1 MKNHKSFTLL
11 EIMVATV
18 IFMIAA
24 SLTVAI
30 AASAINT
37 RYKTQNIINVQRNA
51 QIIAQYLT
59 QQVNLAN
66 ACDTYISSEGPVSY
80 FGFRAFNGT
89 FIGNDVRDGSVLKVA
104 SLDQFYH
111 KGVKLIELNSG
122 NLKVTENISGE
133 EYTSNINDNS
143 VEILDILFTTDAN
156 LGIGAS
162 SCMSSDPLP
171 RQNFLKFHLTL
182 HSHNPDPKGDYI
194 INLDKYISAKNFD
207 FGIR

>member
-1 MKNHKSFTLL
+1 MKHKSFTLL
-11 EIMVATV
+11 EIMVAVV

-24 SLTVAI
+24 ALTIAI
-30 AASAINT
+30 AANAMNT
-37 RYKTQNIINVQRNA
+37 RYKTKNIINVQRNA

-66 ACDTYISSEGPVSY
+66 ACDTYIASEGPVSY

-89 FIGNDVRDGSVLKVA
+89 VSGDDVRDGLTLKVA
-104 SLDQFYH
+104 SVDQFWQ
-111 KGVKLIELNSG
+111 KNVKTIQLVSG
-122 NLKVTENISGE
+122 NLEVTESILG
-133 EYTSNINDNS
+133 TQPPRNINDNT
-143 VEILDILFTTDAN
+143 VEIQNITFTTDAN
-156 LGIGAS
+156 IGLGAG

-171 RQNFLKFHLTL
+171 RQNYLKLHLTL
-182 HSHNPDPKGDYI
+182 HSRIPDPKGDYV